1 MSEESPLKPGQLLV
15 RPLRDPGSRAIFL
28 PAGTVLSQPLIRRL
42 RKASLEE
49 ACLACI
55 GEPPWGRLP
64 ELRAEQARR
73 QLSRQPTGGL
83 EDVFASGPLRQA
95 DGALWT
101 VMVLVL
107 VGAAAAAVLTGES
120 RLLDLAMGA
129 VVVLI
134 VALGF
139 QLWAASEVRYR
150 ARLRERFLKDG

>member
-1 MSEESPLKPGQLLV
+1 MTEDSPLTPGQLLV

-28 PAGTVLSQPLIRRL
+28 PAGTVLSQQMIRRL

-55 GEPPWGRLP
+55 GDPPWGRLP
-64 ELRAEQARR
+64 EPRAEQARV

-83 EDVFASGPLRQA
+83 EDVFASGAIRQA

-107 VGAAAAAVLTGES
+107 VGAAAGAVVTGEP
-120 RLLDLAMGA
+120 RLLNLATWA
-129 VVVLI
+129 VVVLLAA
-134 VALGF
+134 VGF

-150 ARLRERFLKDG
+150 ARVRERFLKEG